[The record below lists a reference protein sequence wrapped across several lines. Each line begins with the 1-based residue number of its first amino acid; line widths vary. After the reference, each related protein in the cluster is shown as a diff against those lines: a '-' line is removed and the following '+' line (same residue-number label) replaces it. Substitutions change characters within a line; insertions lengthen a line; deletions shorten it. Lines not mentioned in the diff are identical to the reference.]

1 MIMADDHSTTSDD
14 AAVRATENA
23 HGDDSPSQWTLE
35 IGRERPAAPWWVEAA
50 SLSQPAVRVLEEG
63 HSVVVGS
70 GPAAQMRIVDRS
82 VSATH
87 CALRVEKGR
96 LLVHDLGSKN
106 GVFVGGARV
115 EQADLEPG
123 ASFVVGR
130 VVLTCR
136 PGSLRAASE
145 DLVAAPLPGFA
156 GSSLAVRRVT
166 QEVRRVANVKG
177 PVLLRGETGTGK
189 DVLARAMHVV
199 GPRRG
204 GPFVPL
210 NVATLPRELA
220 DAELFGHERGAYTGA
235 HGAREGAFAQAHGG
249 TLFLDEIAE
258 LTPDLQV
265 KLLRVLEDGEVRP
278 IGGRARRKVDVRVV
292 SATWAPLHQRVAEG
306 RFRQDLYQRLAVFVI
321 DVPPLRERRSDLPI
335 LVERFLSEIAAEV
348 GPREL
353 SAGALAKLAAYAWPG
368 NVRELRNV
376 LYRAAISVTGPMLG
390 TREVAESIELSAA
403 PRRVQV
409 STEQARAVVESHGG
423 NVSAA
428 ARHLGVARSTFRD
441 LLDATRSAK
450 AGGGAARA

>member
-1 MIMADDHSTTSDD
+1 MVDE
-14 AAVRATENA
+14 AAMTNVATDEPSSVGAEGVVCHAAGVN
-23 HGDDSPSQWTLE
+23 GDDTASQWTLE
-35 IGRERPAAPWWVEAA
+35 IGRERPTAPWWVEGA
-50 SLSQPAVRVLEEG
+50 SLCQPAVRMLEEG
-63 HSVVVGS
+63 NSVVVGS
-70 GPAAQMRIVDRS
+70 GPSAELRIVERS
-82 VSATH
+82 VSGIH
-87 CALRVEKGR
+87 CALSVENGR
-96 LLVHDLGSKN
+96 LLLRDLGSKN

-115 EQADLEPG
+115 DQADLAPG

-136 PGSLRAASE
+136 PGTLPESDE
-145 DLVAAPLPGFA
+145 ELVVAPLPGFA

-166 QEVRRVANVKG
+166 REVRRVANVKG

-189 DVLARAMHVV
+189 DVLARAMHAV
-199 GPRRG
+199 GPRRA

-258 LTPDLQV
+258 LAPDLQV

-278 IGGRARRKVDVRVV
+278 IGGRVRRKVDVRVL

-306 RFRQDLYQRLAVFVI
+306 RFRQDLYQRLAVFVV

-335 LVERFLSEIAAEV
+335 LADRFLGELAPEV
-348 GPREL
+348 GHREL
-353 SAGALAKLAAYAWPG
+353 TAGALAKLAAYGWPG

-376 LYRAAISVTGPMLG
+376 LYRAAISATGAMLG
-390 TREVAESIELSAA
+390 TKEIAESLEISAA

-409 STEQARAVVESHGG
+409 SSEQARAVVESHGG

-428 ARHLGVARSTFRD
+428 ARQLGV
-441 LLDATRSAK
+441 
-450 AGGGAARA
+450 

>member
-1 MIMADDHSTTSDD
+1 M
-14 AAVRATENA
+14 
-23 HGDDSPSQWTLE
+23 LK
-35 IGRERPAAPWWVEAA
+35 
-50 SLSQPAVRVLEEG
+50 EG
-63 HSVVVGS
+63 EGVVIGS
-70 GPAAQMRIVDRS
+70 GPAAHWRVIDRS

-87 CALRVEKGR
+87 CALSVEDGHLIVR
-96 LLVHDLGSKN
+96 DLSSRN

-115 EQADLEPG
+115 EQAELTPG
-123 ASFVVGR
+123 ACFAIGR

-136 PGSLRAASE
+136 PGPMRSAA
-145 DLVAAPLPGFA
+145 DTLVVAPLPGFL
-156 GSSLAVRRVT
+156 GGSLAVRRVSH
-166 QEVRRVANVKG
+166 EVRRLANVKG

-189 DVLARAMHVV
+189 DVLARALHAT
-199 GPRRG
+199 GPRRSA
-204 GPFVPL
+204 PFIPL

-258 LTPDLQV
+258 LPPDLQV

-278 IGGRARRKVDVRVV
+278 LGGRASRRVDVRVI

-321 DVPPLRERRSDLPI
+321 DVPPLRERRSDLPA
-335 LVERFLSEIAAEV
+335 LVEHFLRQLAAETNA
-348 GPREL
+348 REV
-353 SAGALAKLAAYAWPG
+353 SAGALAKLAAYGWPG

-376 LYRAAISVTGPMLG
+376 LYRAAIASTGRMIG
-390 TREVAESIELSAA
+390 TQEIVESLEVCAA
-403 PRRVQV
+403 PQRTIV
-409 STEQARAVVESHGG
+409 SSDEARATVDRLGG

-441 LLDATRSAK
+441 LL
-450 AGGGAARA
+450 GGPRESRRTAEP

>member
-1 MIMADDHSTTSDD
+1 MIMADEPASLPVEDTVQES
-14 AAVRATENA
+14 AGA
-23 HGDDSPSQWTLE
+23 HGEDPNSQWTLE
-35 IGRERPAAPWWVEAA
+35 IGRERPSAPWWVESA
-50 SLSQPAVRVLEEG
+50 SLCQPAICVLEEG
-63 HSVVVGS
+63 QSVVIGS
-70 GPAAQMRIVDRS
+70 GPTAALRIVDRS

-87 CALRVEKGR
+87 CALAVTNGR
-96 LLVHDLGSKN
+96 LLVRDLASKN

-115 EQADLEPG
+115 EQADLAPG

-136 PGSLRAASE
+136 PGSLRTPGDE
-145 DLVAAPLPGFA
+145 LVAVPLPGFA

-189 DVLARAMHVV
+189 DVLARAMHAV

-235 HGAREGAFAQAHGG
+235 HGAREGAFVEAHRG

-258 LTPDLQV
+258 LAPDLQV
-265 KLLRVLEDGEVRP
+265 KLLRVLEDGDVRP
-278 IGGRARRKVDVRVV
+278 IGGRARKVDVRVL

-335 LVERFLSEIAAEV
+335 LVERFLREIAPEV
-348 GPREL
+348 GAREL
-353 SAGALAKLAAYAWPG
+353 SAGALAKLAAYGWPG

-376 LYRAAISVTGPMLG
+376 LYRAALFASGSMLG
-390 TREVAESIELSAA
+390 TREIAESLEVSAA
-403 PRRVQV
+403 PRRVLV
-409 STEQARAVVESHGG
+409 STEEARAVVESHGG

-441 LLDATRSAK
+441 LL
-450 AGGGAARA
+450 AGV

>member
-1 MIMADDHSTTSDD
+1 MSINGEE
-14 AAVRATENA
+14 AAREVVL
-23 HGDDSPSQWTLE
+23 GDDGADPRADETASQWTLE
-35 IGRERPAAPWWVEAA
+35 IGREGPSAPWWVEGA
-50 SLSQPAVRVLEEG
+50 SLCQPPIRELDEG
-63 HSVVVGS
+63 HTVVVGS
-70 GPAAQMRIVDRS
+70 GPAVHLRIVERS
-82 VSATH
+82 VSAAH
-87 CALRVEKGR
+87 CTLSLEKGR
-96 LLVHDLGSKN
+96 LLVRDLGSKN

-115 EQADLEPG
+115 REAELGPG
-123 ASFVVGR
+123 ASFIVGR

-136 PGSLRAASE
+136 PGSLRSPAN
-145 DLVAAPLPGFA
+145 DLVVVPLPGFA

-166 QEVRRVANVKG
+166 HEVRRLANVKG
-177 PVLLRGETGTGK
+177 PVLFRGETGTGK
-189 DVLARAMHVV
+189 DVLARALHAT
-199 GPRRG
+199 GPRRA

-258 LTPDLQV
+258 LAPDLQV

-278 IGGRARRKVDVRVV
+278 IGGRARRKVDVRVL

-335 LVERFLSEIAAEV
+335 LVEGFLREIAPEV
-348 GPREL
+348 GRREL
-353 SAGALAKLAAYAWPG
+353 TAGALAKLAAYGWPG

-376 LYRAAISVTGPMLG
+376 LYRAAIAATGPMLG
-390 TREVAESIELSAA
+390 TNEVAESLEISAA
-403 PRRVQV
+403 PRRIQV
-409 STEQARAVVESHGG
+409 SSEQARAVVESHGG

-441 LLDATRSAK
+441 LLDGPRATR
-450 AGGGAARA
+450 GDVTDARA

>member
-1 MIMADDHSTTSDD
+1 MGMTGEGAACD
-14 AAVRATENA
+14 AARV
-23 HGDDSPSQWTLE
+23 GDSASPCTDETASQWTLE
-35 IGRERPAAPWWVEAA
+35 IGRERPSAPWWVEGA
-50 SLSQPAVRVLEEG
+50 SLCQPPVRVLEEG
-63 HSVVVGS
+63 HTVVVGS
-70 GPAAQMRIVDRS
+70 GPSAELRIVERS

-87 CALRVEKGR
+87 CSLSLENGR
-96 LLVHDLGSKN
+96 LLVRDLGSKN

-115 EQADLEPG
+115 QEAELGPS

-136 PGSLRAASE
+136 PGSLRAQGD
-145 DLVAAPLPGFA
+145 DLVVVPLPGFA

-166 QEVRRVANVKG
+166 HEVRRVANVKG
-177 PVLLRGETGTGK
+177 PVLFRGETGTGK
-189 DVLARAMHVV
+189 DVLARALHAA
-199 GPRRG
+199 GPRRT

-258 LTPDLQV
+258 LAPDLQV

-278 IGGRARRKVDVRVV
+278 IGGRVRRKVDVRVL

-335 LVERFLSEIAAEV
+335 LVERFLREIAPEV
-348 GPREL
+348 GHREL
-353 SAGALAKLAAYAWPG
+353 TAGALAKLAAYGWPG

-376 LYRAAISVTGPMLG
+376 LYRAAIVATGPMLG
-390 TREVAESIELSAA
+390 TNEIAESLEISSA
-403 PRRVQV
+403 PRRIQV
-409 STEQARAVVESHGG
+409 SSEQARGVVESHGG

-441 LLDATRSAK
+441 LLDGPRATK
-450 AGGGAARA
+450 LTQ

>member
-1 MIMADDHSTTSDD
+1 MVMTDEGSVERDQNGARSNGSASTDDT
-14 AAVRATENA
+14 A
-23 HGDDSPSQWTLE
+23 SQWTLE
-35 IGRERPAAPWWVEAA
+35 IGRERPSAPWWVEGA
-50 SLSQPAVRVLEEG
+50 SLCQPAVRVLGEG
-63 HSVVVGS
+63 HSAVVGS
-70 GPAAQMRIVDRS
+70 GPSAELRIVDRS
-82 VSATH
+82 VSSTH
-87 CALRVEKGR
+87 CVLAVEQGR
-96 LLVHDLGSKN
+96 LLVRDLGSKN
-106 GVFVGGARV
+106 GIFVGGARV
-115 EQADLEPG
+115 QQAELGPG
-123 ASFVVGR
+123 ASFVAGR

-136 PGSLRAASE
+136 PGSLRAAGDE
-145 DLVAAPLPGFA
+145 LVAPPLPGFVGA
-156 GSSLAVRRVT
+156 SLAVRRVT
-166 QEVRRVANVKG
+166 HEVRRVANVKG
-177 PVLLRGETGTGK
+177 PVLFRGETGTGK
-189 DVLARAMHVV
+189 DVLARALHAA

-258 LTPDLQV
+258 LAHDLQV

-278 IGGRARRKVDVRVV
+278 LGGRARKVDVRVL

-335 LVERFLSEIAAEV
+335 LVERFLRDIAPEV
-348 GPREL
+348 GVREVT
-353 SAGALAKLAAYAWPG
+353 AGALAKLAAYAWPG

-376 LYRAAISVTGPMLG
+376 LYRAAISASGTTLG
-390 TREVAESIELSAA
+390 TKEIAESLELSAA
-403 PRRVQV
+403 PRRIQV

-441 LLDATRSAK
+441 LLEGSRVETGGERGATI
-450 AGGGAARA
+450 

>member
-1 MIMADDHSTTSDD
+1 MTTSY
-14 AAVRATENA
+14 
-23 HGDDSPSQWTLE
+23 DSVVPDGSSLQREGGTRRDETASQWTLE
-35 IGRERPAAPWWVEAA
+35 LGRERPTAPWWVEGA
-50 SLSQPAVRVLEEG
+50 SLCQPAIRVLEEG
-63 HSVVVGS
+63 GSLTIGS
-70 GPAAQMRIVDRS
+70 GPMAELRVIDRS
-82 VSATH
+82 VSAVH
-87 CALRVEKGR
+87 CALVVEKGR
-96 LLVHDLGSKN
+96 LVVRDLASRN
-106 GVFVGGARV
+106 GVYVGGAKV
-115 EQADLEPG
+115 DQAELG
-123 ASFVVGR
+123 AGSSFVLGR

-136 PGSLRAASE
+136 PGGARAADE
-145 DLVAAPLPGFA
+145 DLVVAPLPGFL

-177 PVLLRGETGTGK
+177 PVLFRGETGTGK
-189 DVLARAMHVV
+189 DVLARAMHAV

-258 LTPDLQV
+258 LSPDLQV

-278 IGGRARRKVDVRVV
+278 LGGRVRRKVDVRVL

-321 DVPPLRERRSDLPI
+321 DVPPLRERRSDLPA
-335 LVERFLSEIAAEV
+335 LVEQFLREIAPEV
-348 GPREL
+348 GVREL
-353 SAGALAKLAAYAWPG
+353 TAGALGKLAAYGWPG

-376 LYRAAISVTGPMLG
+376 LYRAAIAARGPALG
-390 TREVAESIELSAA
+390 TKEIAESLEISAA
-403 PRRVQV
+403 PQRITV
-409 STEQARAVVESHGG
+409 SVEQARAVVASHGG

-428 ARHLGVARSTFRD
+428 ARHLGVARSTFRG
-441 LLDATRSAK
+441 LLDGTRAK
-450 AGGGAARA
+450 EGAGSTR

>member
-1 MIMADDHSTTSDD
+1 MA
-14 AAVRATENA
+14 E
-23 HGDDSPSQWTLE
+23 L
-35 IGRERPAAPWWVEAA
+35 
-50 SLSQPAVRVLEEG
+50 RV
-63 HSVVVGS
+63 
-70 GPAAQMRIVDRS
+70 IDRS
-82 VSATH
+82 VSAVH
-87 CALRVEKGR
+87 CALVVEKGR
-96 LLVHDLGSKN
+96 LVVRDLASRN
-106 GVFVGGARV
+106 GVYVGGAKV
-115 EQADLEPG
+115 DQAELG
-123 ASFVVGR
+123 AGSSFVLGR

-136 PGSLRAASE
+136 PGGARAADE
-145 DLVAAPLPGFA
+145 DLVVAPLPGFL

-177 PVLLRGETGTGK
+177 PVLFRGETGTGK
-189 DVLARAMHVV
+189 DVLARAMHAV

-258 LTPDLQV
+258 LSPDLQV

-278 IGGRARRKVDVRVV
+278 LGGRVRRKVDVRVL

-321 DVPPLRERRSDLPI
+321 DVPPLRERRSDLPA
-335 LVERFLSEIAAEV
+335 LVEQFLREIAPEV
-348 GPREL
+348 GVREL
-353 SAGALAKLAAYAWPG
+353 TAGALGKLAAYGWPG

-376 LYRAAISVTGPMLG
+376 LYRAAIAARGPALG
-390 TREVAESIELSAA
+390 TKEIAESLEISAA
-403 PRRVQV
+403 PQRITV
-409 STEQARAVVESHGG
+409 SVEQARAVVASHGG

-428 ARHLGVARSTFRD
+428 ARHLGVARSTFRG
-441 LLDATRSAK
+441 LLDGTRAK
-450 AGGGAARA
+450 EGAGSTR

>member
-1 MIMADDHSTTSDD
+1 MTTSY
-14 AAVRATENA
+14 
-23 HGDDSPSQWTLE
+23 DSVVPDGSSLQREGGARRDETASQWTLE
-35 IGRERPAAPWWVEAA
+35 LGRERPAAPWWVEGA
-50 SLSQPAVRVLEEG
+50 SLCQPAIRVLEEG
-63 HSVVVGS
+63 GSLTIGS
-70 GPAAQMRIVDRS
+70 GPMAELRVIDRS
-82 VSATH
+82 VSAVH
-87 CALRVEKGR
+87 CALVVEKGR
-96 LLVHDLGSKN
+96 LVVRDLASRN
-106 GVFVGGARV
+106 GVYVGGAKV
-115 EQADLEPG
+115 DQAELG
-123 ASFVVGR
+123 AGSSFVLGR

-136 PGSLRAASE
+136 PGGARAADE
-145 DLVAAPLPGFA
+145 DLVVAPLPGFL

-177 PVLLRGETGTGK
+177 PVLFRGETGTGK
-189 DVLARAMHVV
+189 DVLARAMHAV

-258 LTPDLQV
+258 LSPDLQV

-278 IGGRARRKVDVRVV
+278 LGGRVRRKVDVRVL

-321 DVPPLRERRSDLPI
+321 DVPPLRERRSDLPA
-335 LVERFLSEIAAEV
+335 LVEQFLREIAPEV
-348 GPREL
+348 GVREL
-353 SAGALAKLAAYAWPG
+353 TAGALGKLAAYGWPG

-376 LYRAAISVTGPMLG
+376 LYRAAIAARGPALG
-390 TREVAESIELSAA
+390 TKEIAESLEISAA
-403 PRRVQV
+403 PQRVTV
-409 STEQARAVVESHGG
+409 SVEQARAVVASHGG

-428 ARHLGVARSTFRD
+428 ARHLGVARSTFRG
-441 LLDATRSAK
+441 LLDGTRAK
-450 AGGGAARA
+450 EGAASTR

>member
-1 MIMADDHSTTSDD
+1 MTTSYDSVVP
-14 AAVRATENA
+14 AGSSLQREGGAR
-23 HGDDSPSQWTLE
+23 GDETASQWTLE
-35 IGRERPAAPWWVEAA
+35 LGRERPTAPWWVEGA
-50 SLSQPAVRVLEEG
+50 SLCQPAIRVLEEG
-63 HSVVVGS
+63 GSLTIGS
-70 GPAAQMRIVDRS
+70 GPMAELRVIDRS
-82 VSATH
+82 VSAVH
-87 CALRVEKGR
+87 CALVVEKGR
-96 LLVHDLGSKN
+96 LVVRDLASRN
-106 GVFVGGARV
+106 GVYVGGAKV
-115 EQADLEPG
+115 DQAELG
-123 ASFVVGR
+123 AGSSFVLGR

-136 PGSLRAASE
+136 PGGARAADE
-145 DLVAAPLPGFA
+145 DLVVAPLPGFL

-177 PVLLRGETGTGK
+177 PVLFRGETGTGK
-189 DVLARAMHVV
+189 DVLARAMHAV

-258 LTPDLQV
+258 LSPDLQV

-278 IGGRARRKVDVRVV
+278 LGGRVRRKVDVRVV

-321 DVPPLRERRSDLPI
+321 DVPPLRERRSDLPA
-335 LVERFLSEIAAEV
+335 LVEQFLREIAPEV
-348 GPREL
+348 GVREL
-353 SAGALAKLAAYAWPG
+353 TAGALGKLAAYGWPG

-376 LYRAAISVTGPMLG
+376 LYRAAIAARGPALG
-390 TREVAESIELSAA
+390 TKEIAESLEISAA
-403 PRRVQV
+403 PQRVTV
-409 STEQARAVVESHGG
+409 SVEQARAVVASHGG

-428 ARHLGVARSTFRD
+428 ARHLGVARSTFRG
-441 LLDATRSAK
+441 LLDGTRAK
-450 AGGGAARA
+450 EGAASTR

>member
-1 MIMADDHSTTSDD
+1 MDIPLAQTTPLEP
-14 AAVRATENA
+14 AEETA
-23 HGDDSPSQWTLE
+23 SQWTLE
-35 IGRERPAAPWWVEAA
+35 IGRERPTAPWWIEGA
-50 SLSQPAVRVLEEG
+50 SLCQPAVRVLKEG
-63 HSVVVGS
+63 EGLVIGS
-70 GPAAQMRIVDRS
+70 GPGAHWRVIDRA

-87 CALRVEKGR
+87 CALAVEDGR
-96 LLVHDLGSKN
+96 LVVRDMGSRN

-115 EQADLEPG
+115 EQAELGPG
-123 ASFVVGR
+123 ASFVIGR
-130 VVLTCR
+130 IVLTCR
-136 PGSLRAASE
+136 PGSARSTGE
-145 DLVAAPLPGFA
+145 DLVAAPLPGFV
-156 GSSLAVRRVT
+156 GGSLAVRRVT
-166 QEVRRVANVKG
+166 HEARRVANVKG

-189 DVLARAMHVV
+189 DVLARALHAV

-258 LTPDLQV
+258 LAPDLQV

-278 IGGRARRKVDVRVV
+278 IGGRTRRKVDVRIV

-321 DVPPLRERRSDLPI
+321 DVPPLRERRSDLPT
-335 LVERFLSEIAAEV
+335 LVEHFLRELSEETGV
-348 GPREL
+348 REI
-353 SAGALAKLAAYAWPG
+353 SAGALAKLAAYGFPG

-376 LYRAAISVTGPMLG
+376 LYRASLGVTGRMIG
-390 TREVAESIELSAA
+390 TQEVVASLEIGSA
-403 PRRVQV
+403 PQRTLV
-409 STEQARAVVESHGG
+409 STEEARAVVESHGG

-441 LLDATRSAK
+441 LL
-450 AGGGAARA
+450 GAQSKRAEP

>member
-1 MIMADDHSTTSDD
+1 MMMADDHATTPDEH
-14 AAVRATENA
+14 AAFENGNVL
-23 HGDDSPSQWTLE
+23 GDDTASHWTLE
-35 IGRERPAAPWWVEAA
+35 IGRERPSAPWWVEGA
-50 SLSQPAVRVLEEG
+50 SLCQPAVRVIEEG
-63 HSVVVGS
+63 HTAVVGS
-70 GPAAQMRIVDRS
+70 GPDAQLRIVDRS

-87 CALRVEKGR
+87 CTLAVEKGR
-96 LLVHDLGSKN
+96 LLVRDLGSRN

-115 EQADLEPG
+115 ERADLEPG

-136 PGSLRAASE
+136 PGSLRTAGGE
-145 DLVAAPLPGFA
+145 LVVVPLPGFA

-166 QEVRRVANVKG
+166 NEVRRVASVKG

-189 DVLARAMHVV
+189 DVLARAMHAVS
-199 GPRRG
+199 PRRG

-210 NVATLPRELA
+210 NVSTLPRELA

-258 LTPDLQV
+258 LAPDLQV

-278 IGGRARRKVDVRVV
+278 IGGRVRRKVDVRVV

-335 LVERFLSEIAAEV
+335 LAERFLGEIAAEL
-348 GPREL
+348 GAREL
-353 SAGALAKLAAYAWPG
+353 SAGALAKLAAYGWPG

-376 LYRAAISVTGPMLG
+376 LYRAALSASGPMLG
-390 TREVAESIELSAA
+390 TREIAESLELSIA

-409 STEQARAVVESHGG
+409 STEQARAVVDSHGG

-441 LLDATRSAK
+441 LLDGEH
-450 AGGGAARA
+450 AGKGSTGGARV

>member
-1 MIMADDHSTTSDD
+1 METLTTIVAKADDIAPAGEPALAGEDT
-14 AAVRATENA
+14 A
-23 HGDDSPSQWTLE
+23 SQWTLE
-35 IGRERPAAPWWVEAA
+35 LGRDRPAAPWWVEGA
-50 SLSQPAVRVLEEG
+50 SLSQPAVKIIGEG
-63 HSVVVGS
+63 EGIVIGS
-70 GPAAQMRIVDRS
+70 GPGAQLRIVDRS

-87 CALRVEKGR
+87 CALAVEDGH
-96 LLVHDLGSKN
+96 LVVRDLGSKN

-115 EQADLEPG
+115 ERADLGAG

-136 PGSLRAASE
+136 PGGIRVPGE
-145 DLVAAPLPGFA
+145 DLVVAPLPGFA
-156 GSSLAVRRVT
+156 GTSLAARRVT
-166 QEVRRVANVKG
+166 HETRRVANVKG

-189 DVLARAMHVV
+189 DVLARALHTV
-199 GPRRG
+199 GPRRHA
-204 GPFVPL
+204 PFVPL

-258 LTPDLQV
+258 LTAELQV

-278 IGGRARRKVDVRVV
+278 IGGRVRRKVDVRVV

-321 DVPPLRERRSDLPI
+321 DVPPLRERRSDLPV
-335 LVERFLSEIAAEV
+335 LVEHFLRELRLEV
-348 GPREL
+348 GEREL
-353 SAGALAKLAAYAWPG
+353 TAGALAKLAAYAWPG

-376 LYRAAISVTGPMLG
+376 LYRAALAGEGKMMG
-390 TREVAESIELSAA
+390 TKEIAESLELSAA
-403 PRRVQV
+403 PQRISV
-409 STEQARAVVESHGG
+409 SLEQARAVVESHGG

-428 ARHLGVARSTFRD
+428 ARHLGVARSTFRG
-441 LLDATRSAK
+441 LLE
-450 AGGGAARA
+450 GPRAENRTA

>member
-1 MIMADDHSTTSDD
+1 MVMTDEHPKLLDDEATGPSANLIADDT
-14 AAVRATENA
+14 A
-23 HGDDSPSQWTLE
+23 SQWTLE
-35 IGRERPAAPWWVEAA
+35 IGRERPAAPWWVEGA
-50 SLSQPAVRVLEEG
+50 SLCQPPIRVLEEG
-63 HSVVVGS
+63 HTAVVGS
-70 GPAAQMRIVDRS
+70 GPAAELRIVDRS

-87 CALRVEKGR
+87 CTLAVEDGR
-96 LLVHDLGSKN
+96 LLVRDLGSKN

-115 EQADLEPG
+115 DRAELGPG
-123 ASFVVGR
+123 ASLVVGR

-136 PGSLRAASE
+136 PGSLRAGADE
-145 DLVAAPLPGFA
+145 LVVAPLPGFA

-166 QEVRRVANVKG
+166 HEVRRVANVKG
-177 PVLLRGETGTGK
+177 AVLLRGETGTGK
-189 DVLARAMHVV
+189 DVLARAMHAV

-220 DAELFGHERGAYTGA
+220 DAELFGHERGAFTGA

-258 LTPDLQV
+258 LAPDLQV

-278 IGGRARRKVDVRVV
+278 LGGRARRVDVRVL
-292 SATWAPLHQRVAEG
+292 SATWAPLHQRIAEG

-335 LVERFLSEIAAEV
+335 LVERFLREIAPEV

-353 SAGALAKLAAYAWPG
+353 TAGALAKLAAYGWPG

-376 LYRAAISVTGPMLG
+376 LYRAALSASGTMLG
-390 TREVAESIELSAA
+390 TQEIAESLDVSIA

-409 STEQARAVVESHGG
+409 STEQARSVVESHGG

-441 LLDATRSAK
+441 LLDGSPAPKGS
-450 AGGGAARA
+450 AGGARV